1 MKTIIGIS
9 GKIGTGK
16 NYLAQKLKK
25 EFERMGYSTAECS
38 FAASL
43 KNELN
48 TIINLSRIAV
58 QKELD
63 CYSAVAEI
71 SKDLRMPQKD
81 VTLLISIIEK
91 DLKTD
96 FDFDAH
102 SRKKSIR
109 RALQILG
116 TEVRRSKDENYWV
129 KSFHR
134 SLPKADYIFVTDVR
148 FPNEADSI
156 IDKNGIVIRLEIPA
170 EVVAERVQG
179 RDGLQYSEEVKQHA
193 SETSLDDYE
202 HFDLIVGKDFVV
214 NELVEYI
221 QDKIG
226 ETR

>member
-25 EFERMGYSTAECS
+25 EFEKMGYTTAECS

-48 TIINLSRIAV
+48 TIIFSTRKAV
-58 QKELD
+58 QSGLD
-63 CYSAVAEI
+63 VYSVVAEVG
-71 SKDLRMPQKD
+71 KDLRMPQKD
-81 VTLLISIIEK
+81 VNLLISIMEK

-96 FDFDAH
+96 FEFDAH

-156 IDKNGIVIRLEIPA
+156 LEKNGIVIRLDIPA

-193 SETSLDDYE
+193 SETSLDDYKN
-202 HFDLIVGKDFVV
+202 FDMIVGKDFVV
-214 NELVEYI
+214 SEIVDHI
-221 QDKIG
+221 QKKLGDK
-226 ETR
+226 

>member
-25 EFERMGYSTAECS
+25 EFEKMGYTTAECS

-48 TIINLSRIAV
+48 TIIFSTRKAV
-58 QKELD
+58 QSGLD
-63 CYSAVAEI
+63 VYSVVAEVG
-71 SKDLRMPQKD
+71 KDLRMPQKD
-81 VTLLISIIEK
+81 VNLLISIMEK

-96 FDFDAH
+96 FEFDAH

-156 IDKNGIVIRLEIPA
+156 LEKNGIVIRLEIPA

-193 SETSLDDYE
+193 SETSLDDYKN
-202 HFDLIVGKDFVV
+202 FDMIVGKDFVV
-214 NELVEYI
+214 SEIVDHI
-221 QDKIG
+221 QKKLGDK
-226 ETR
+226 